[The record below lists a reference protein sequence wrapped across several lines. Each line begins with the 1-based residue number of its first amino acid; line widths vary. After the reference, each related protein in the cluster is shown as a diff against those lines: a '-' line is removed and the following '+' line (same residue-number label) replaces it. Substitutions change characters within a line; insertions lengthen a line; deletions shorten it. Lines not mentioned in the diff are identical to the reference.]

1 MRREWQ
7 TDSHDEGALEVTE
20 ALAKALGPWTLAD
33 LATLPE
39 DGQRYEIIDGSLLV
53 SPPPTVLHQ
62 AIADRVRR
70 LLRAVAGPE
79 LEVLEG
85 VGVQLPNGVLLPD
98 VLVADTAAVWSG
110 RSLLLPAD
118 LLLAVEV
125 VSPSSETT
133 DRVTK
138 PTLYAA
144 AGVPAYWRV
153 ELAGAESASVV
164 TYRLRGTAYVEQAT
178 ATGDQAVTLDWPL
191 AVRLAPA
198 EWRPP
203 R

>member
-1 MRREWQ
+1 M
-7 TDSHDEGALEVTE
+7 TE
-20 ALAKALGPWTLAD
+20 ALAKPLGPWTLAD
-33 LATLPE
+33 LATLPD

-53 SPPPTVLHQ
+53 SPLATVSHQ
-62 AIADRVRR
+62 AIAGRLHR
-70 LLRAVAGPE
+70 LLRAAAAPA

-85 VGVQLPNGVLLPD
+85 VGVQLPNGVLIPD
-98 VLVADTAAVWSG
+98 VLVAHTAAVWSG
-110 RSLLLPAD
+110 RSLLVPAD

-125 VSPSSETT
+125 VSPSSATT

-138 PTLYAA
+138 PALYAA

-153 ELAGAESASVV
+153 ELAGAEAPSVV
-164 TYRLRGTAYVEQAT
+164 TYRLMGTAYVEQAT
-178 ATGDQAVTLDWPL
+178 ATADEAVSLDWPL

>member
-1 MRREWQ
+1 MRER
-7 TDSHDEGALEVTE
+7 TVTE
-20 ALAKALGPWTLAD
+20 ALVKPLGPWTLAD
-33 LATLPE
+33 LATLPD
-39 DGQRYEIIDGSLLV
+39 DGQRYEIVDGSLLV
-53 SPPPTVLHQ
+53 SPPPTTWHQ
-62 AIADRVRR
+62 AIAARLNR
-70 LLRAVAGPE
+70 LLFSAAGPG
-79 LEVLEG
+79 LEVLEAA
-85 VGVQLPNGVLLPD
+85 GVQLPNGVLIPD
-98 VLVADTAAVWSG
+98 VLVVHAVAVLSG
-110 RSLLLPAD
+110 RSPLVPAD

-125 VSPSSETT
+125 VSPSSATT

-153 ELAGAESASVV
+153 ELAGAEAPSVV
-164 TYRLRGTAYVEQAT
+164 TYRLMGTAYVEQAT
-178 ATGDQAVTLDWPL
+178 ATADEAVSLDWPL